1 MSSISL
7 GYGLITCQRHP
18 DHDEGWTPLYAE
30 ALELAALSEELGL
43 DSVWVSEHHFV
54 DDGHLPSLLVLLGA
68 MAARTTRIG
77 LGTALLLAPLHEP
90 LRVVEDAA
98 VVDQLSGG
106 RLVLGLGLGWRDEEF
121 EALGVPVGQRVRRT
135 RELVEIAR
143 GAWRGEAVVVGNGVA
158 EPWVTPSPCRP
169 GGPPLWIGALAEP
182 AVRRAGRIADGF
194 IACEVTPEEL
204 AVQVGWAREERERHG
219 VDAPLQVALHLPT
232 LVSEDGVDFAEA
244 ADHLRWADWKYGDMA
259 EARTMSGP
267 LGRPDA
273 VDSDYLERLERTTII
288 GTPHQAAAR
297 IREYADAAGGQLHMI
312 ARSYL
317 PSLPPPARRDALRAL
332 GAVRGLLAD

>member
-1 MSSISL
+1 MNTISL
-7 GYGLITCQRHP
+7 GYGLVTCQRHP

-30 ALELAALSEELGL
+30 ALELAATAEEVGL
-43 DSVWVSEHHFV
+43 DSIWVSEHHFV

-68 MAARTTRIG
+68 MAARTTRVT

-98 VVDQLSGG
+98 VVDQLSAG

-121 EALGVPVGQRVRRT
+121 EALGVPVGERVRRT
-135 RELVEIAR
+135 RALVDIAR
-143 GAWRGEAVVVGNGVA
+143 AAWSGEPVVVRDGIA
-158 EPWVTPSPCRP
+158 EPWVTPAPSRP

-182 AVRRAGRIADGF
+182 AIRRAGRIADGL

-219 VDAPLQVALHLPT
+219 VETPLQIALHLPA
-232 LVSEDGVDFAEA
+232 LVRAEGVDFAEA

-267 LGRPDA
+267 LNRLEPVDA
-273 VDSDYLERLERTTII
+273 DYLERLRRTTIV
-288 GTPHQAAAR
+288 GTPREAAER
-297 IREYADAAGGQLHMI
+297 IREYAEAAGGDLHMI

-317 PSLPPPARRDALRAL
+317 PSLVPDERAAALRAL
-332 GAVRGLLAD
+332 GSVRELLVG

>member
-1 MSSISL
+1 MSQISL
-7 GYGLITCQRHP
+7 GYGLVTCQRHP

-30 ALELAALSEELGL
+30 ALELAAAAEEIGL

-54 DDGHLPSLLVLLGA
+54 DDGHLPSLLVVLGA
-68 MAARTTRIG
+68 MAARTTRVT
-77 LGTALLLAPLHEP
+77 LGTALLLAPLHDP

-121 EALGVPVGQRVRRT
+121 EALGVPVGERVRRT
-135 RELVEIAR
+135 RALVDIAR
-143 GAWRGEAVVVGNGVA
+143 GAWNGEAVVVRDGVA
-158 EPWVTPSPCRP
+158 EPWVTPAPCRP

-194 IACEVTPEEL
+194 IACEVTPDEL
-204 AVQVGWAREERERHG
+204 AVQVGWAREERARHG
-219 VDAPLQVALHLPT
+219 VEAPLEIALHLPT
-232 LVSEDGVDFAEA
+232 LVSPDGVGFAEA

-267 LGRPDA
+267 LGRPEPADR
-273 VDSDYLERLERTTII
+273 DYLERLESTTIV
-288 GTPHQAAAR
+288 GTPRQAADR
-297 IREYADAAGGQLHMI
+297 IREYADAAGGRLHMI

-317 PSLPPPARRDALRAL
+317 PSLPPAARADALRAL
-332 GAVRGLLAD
+332 GDVRALLAD